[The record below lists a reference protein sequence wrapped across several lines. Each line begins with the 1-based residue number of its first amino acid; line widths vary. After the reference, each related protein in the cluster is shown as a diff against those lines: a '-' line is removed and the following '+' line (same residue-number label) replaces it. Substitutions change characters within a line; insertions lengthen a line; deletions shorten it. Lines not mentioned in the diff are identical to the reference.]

1 MTQLKLLTWNV
12 WMMPPWTFQ
21 SPKNAARAAAIG
33 DELLARDFDLLCLE
47 KLFDRGAGDV
57 LKRKLGP
64 RYPYAYGPVNAHGSP
79 FKINGGVMIFSR
91 VPLSELREI
100 QFDASV
106 GIESWSRKGAM
117 LARGSIEGQ
126 AFQIVATHL
135 QGDDVPSYQPKH
147 QAIRDQQML
156 QIAKELLRPYAD
168 AALPLFLCGDLCT
181 PRRDPTDPFSE
192 SPAYRQMLAA
202 FGAANGP
209 KERVTLDDRRVHN
222 DLATDDS
229 GRIAELDY
237 ILVRQ
242 ANARS
247 VAGSWE
253 RIVFRRVGWDGPN
266 GRRDLA
272 YRYAVA
278 ATFTF

>member
-1 MTQLKLLTWNV
+1 MTQLKLLTWNI
-12 WMMPPWTFQ
+12 WMMPRWTFQ
-21 SPKNAARAAAIG
+21 SPKNSDRAGAIA
-33 DELLARDFDLLCLE
+33 EVLLERDFDLICLD
-47 KLFDRGAGDV
+47 KLFDGGATDV

-100 QFDASV
+100 QFSASV

-117 LARGSIEGQ
+117 LARGSIEGR
-126 AFQIVATHL
+126 AFQVLATHL

-156 QIAKELLRPYAD
+156 QIAKELLRPHAD
-168 AALPLFLCGDLCT
+168 AALPLFLCGDMCT
-181 PRRDPTDPFSE
+181 PRRDPSDPFSE
-192 SPAYRQMLAA
+192 SAAYRQMLATFA
-202 FGAANGP
+202 AANGP
-209 KERVTLDDRRVHN
+209 EERITLDDQRVHN

-237 ILVRQ
+237 ILIRQ
-242 ANARS
+242 PS
-247 VAGSWE
+247 GGGVSGSWE
-253 RIVFRRVGWDGPN
+253 RVIFQRRGWDGPN

-278 ATFTF
+278 ATFTL